1 MRFFFKSKRFKVFLT
16 VILVIALVGAGTGI
30 FLFAAPQSNIFG
42 AIARPFQS
50 AATAVSD
57 FVTGTVSKFTNAEK
71 TEQENKELKEQLA
84 QANYDLTDYEDIK
97 RQLDFYEDYLKIKNE
112 NMSFEFQ
119 PAVVIGRDTA
129 QPFGTMTINAGTA
142 AGVELY
148 DPVITSQGLVGY
160 VSETT
165 LTQSVV
171 KTILNPTLNVS
182 ALDNRTV
189 DSGNITGD
197 NILALDGMCKM
208 MYLPRDNSVAAGD
221 FIVSSGE
228 GGAFPIGQIIGTVTE
243 VKSSGNDLGYY
254 AVIKPAV
261 DILNVEE
268 VMVITR
274 FDGQTTLKPEE

>member
-16 VILVIALVGAGTGI
+16 VILVIALIGAGTGI
-30 FLFAAPQSNIFG
+30 FLYSAPQANILG
-42 AIARPFQS
+42 AVARPFQS
-50 AATAVSD
+50 AATAISG
-57 FVTGTVSKFTNAEK
+57 FVTGTVDKFANASSY
-71 TEQENKELKEQLA
+71 EQKNRELKEQLA

-112 NMSFEFQ
+112 NTSFEFQ

-148 DPVITSQGLVGY
+148 DPVITSQGLIGY
-160 VSETT
+160 ISEIT

-197 NILALDGMCKM
+197 AVLALDGMCKM

-228 GGAFPIGQIIGTVTE
+228 GGVFPKGQIIGTVTE

-268 VMVITR
+268 VMIITK
-274 FDGQTTLKPEE
+274 FDGQTSLKPAE